1 MSASDLVRDLL
12 RRATPEEQLAEVTRG
27 AVDVHTRAAE
37 DRLKLLLG
45 TRVRIVRSGTRGRI
59 EIDFTSEDE
68 LIRIYDQLTE
78 R

>member
-1 MSASDLVRDLL
+1 MRETEAAVKKIVENAAAPR
-12 RRATPEEQLAEVTRG
+12 EG
-27 AVDVHTRAAE
+27 APAKPVDVHTRAAE
-37 DRLKLLLG
+37 DRLKLLFG
-45 TRVRIVRSGTRGRI
+45 TRVRIVRSGARGRI

>member
-1 MSASDLVRDLL
+1 V
-12 RRATPEEQLAEVTRG
+12 PG
-27 AVDVHTRAAE
+27 H
-37 DRLKLLLG
+37 G
-45 TRVRIVRSGTRGRI
+45 GPRGRI